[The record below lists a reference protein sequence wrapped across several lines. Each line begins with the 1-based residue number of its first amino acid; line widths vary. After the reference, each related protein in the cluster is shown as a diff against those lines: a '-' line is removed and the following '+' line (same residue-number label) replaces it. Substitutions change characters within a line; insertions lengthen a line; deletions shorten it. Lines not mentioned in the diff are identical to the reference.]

1 MTSTAPPDQLEAH
14 NKEVYRRFI
23 DSLNQQD
30 FEGLLEVVDEAKYQE
45 ICVGFTPGWV
55 NLPEATESLKQ
66 VQVGIPDLNAEIVDV
81 VAENDKVYARLT
93 VTGTN
98 RGRFFGMPPTN
109 RSYRVNMFDY
119 AKLEGGKITE
129 RVQQSDTFS
138 QMLQL
143 FSKTLLWIGVGV
155 GVVIVGLVVALVV
168 ALLR

>member
-1 MTSTAPPDQLEAH
+1 M
-14 NKEVYRRFI
+14 
-23 DSLNQQD
+23 
-30 FEGLLEVVDEAKYQE
+30 LEVVDEAKYRE

-66 VQVGIPDLNAEIVDV
+66 VQVGIPDLKADIIDV
-81 VAENDKVYARLT
+81 VAEGDKVYARLN

-119 AKLEGGKITE
+119 AKLEDGKITE

-143 FSKTLLWIGVGV
+143 FSRTLLWVGVGV
-155 GVVIVGLVVALVV
+155 GILIVGLVVALIV